1 MDAEVAQSKALD
13 VAEQLFYGRGVQAVG
28 MDDIRDASGVSLKRI
43 YRLFPTKERL
53 LTEVLRR
60 RDVRW
65 RGRLADHVAAA
76 TDDPA
81 ERLLA
86 VFDWLYQWFAEPDFR
101 GCAWINMF
109 GELGA
114 VSTAVAER
122 ARDHKLA
129 FRRYL
134 ADLVVAAGRPA
145 ELTDHL
151 LLLAEGAITTAA
163 ITGTPE
169 PARQAGTAAKLLLR
183 CGGGPVGA

>member
-1 MDAEVAQSKALD
+1 VDAEVAQAKALD

-65 RGRLADHVAAA
+65 RGRLADHVAATA
-76 TDDPA
+76 DPG

-86 VFDWLYQWFAEPDFR
+86 VFDWLRLWFTEPDFR

-114 VSTAVAER
+114 VSAAVAEQAR
-122 ARDHKLA
+122 AHKAA

-134 ADLVVAAGRPA
+134 AELVAAAGRPA
-145 ELTDHL
+145 ELADHL

-163 ITGTPE
+163 ITGSPE
-169 PARQAGTAAKLLLR
+169 PARQAKKAAELLLR
-183 CGGGPVGA
+183 RGGGVVAA